1 MWELQDWCQVL
12 WWVEVAC
19 FGPRQRKMP
28 APGEQ
33 KEVGIETLEDLDRGK
48 LWRFNQKT
56 GETARCNARGDP
68 IARFHQ
74 DFTGFATTE
83 ARKARGMQL
92 EVGFTFDP
100 PAHLGIP
107 TKYVGYATLPRPGL
121 NSNAK
126 GSECSFAL
134 PKYLEPVPPKLGR
147 ISTTRN
153 TGPKKRVPRN
163 QHLPTFL
170 ETLDTQ
176 FSDSLSMTRFS
187 DLEFPKIRSANDVE
201 ATAAR
206 NRQMVQS
213 DGYDLLEE
221 LRKLRPP
228 NGVGVRF
235 AVKEP
240 PFNARQIREKEE
252 VRDRLVNAGK
262 WKIED
267 HSRLAD
273 RAAVEKRR
281 RDRYLQHFLAK
292 EEQERALQAQTGG
305 SERNQRRSILE
316 IDSKAEED
324 EPPAE
329 KPAEGTAEA

>member
-1 MWELQDWCQVL
+1 
-12 WWVEVAC
+12 
-19 FGPRQRKMP
+19 MP

-48 LWRFNQKT
+48 LYRFNQKT
-56 GETARCNARGDP
+56 GETQRCNARGDP

-74 DFTGFATTE
+74 DFTGFANVE
-83 ARKARGMQL
+83 ARKARGMQV
-92 EVGFTFDP
+92 EIGFDP
-100 PAHLGIP
+100 PTKLGIP
-107 TKYVGYATLPRPGL
+107 TKYVGYAVLPRPGL

-147 ISTTRN
+147 ISTTRVADR
-153 TGPKKRVPRN
+153 KARAPRN

-176 FSDSLSMTRFS
+176 FSDSLSMTRFA
-187 DLEFPKIRSANDVE
+187 DTEFPKIRSGADVE

-213 DGYDLLEE
+213 DGYDLLAE
-221 LRKLRPP
+221 LRALRPP

-235 AVKEP
+235 GVKNP

-252 VRDRLVNAGK
+252 QRDRLVNSGK

-267 HSRLAD
+267 HERLAD
-273 RAAVEKRR
+273 KAAVEKRR
-281 RDRYLQHFLAK
+281 RDRYLQYFVQK
-292 EEQERALQAQTGG
+292 EEQERALAQAG
-305 SERNQRRSILE
+305 SEKNQRTSILE
-316 IDSKAEED
+316 IDNSSFLG
-324 EPPAE
+324 E
-329 KPAEGTAEA
+329 KGESGAGRPEAAAEA